1 MATYFFRRR
10 AILDSQKDL
19 VTKTGFL
26 YAISTH
32 NEFSRRSGTG
42 MTFSTVVDDL
52 DVDDSFKFAS
62 RTCLS
67 P

>member
-1 MATYFFRRR
+1 

-62 RTCLS
+62 R
-67 P
+67 